1 MRTRIFASLAAVAAL
16 VIGLIAVPPAEEAK
30 ALSPDLPFSA
40 DALPTWQTNGVVW
53 QVAISRGR
61 AVVGGTFS
69 QIRPG
74 AGQAGAARS
83 LQSLAIL
90 NAATGEPD
98 ACQLPVAFS
107 GGTAAVY
114 AVKAAPDGNT
124 VFIGGQFTSVG
135 GVAVSRLAEI
145 NVATCAV
152 TPFRVNGISSYVL
165 EIEPSNEFVY
175 FGGVFQT
182 VGGQSRR
189 SFAKVNRAGVLQTQ
203 FVANASGVTEELYSN
218 IVVPN
223 KNARGDALQLS
234 PDGTR
239 LAIGGDWFD
248 INGSASH
255 SFAVVD
261 STTGAVVRTWPAS
274 TVGNT
279 SRTKMISSDGTRFF
293 VAQEGFAGFDGA
305 LAYNWSDYSQAW
317 RDNCAG
323 ATQAI
328 VPYQGLLFEAHHRHD
343 CGAMGMFPDG
353 RRTFLSVS
361 RATDPT
367 QLQIGWLPELND
379 GTGEGIGPRSI
390 AIGAGTNGTPYLW
403 VGGEFTRVNG
413 ANQQGVTRFS
423 PTDTGAPP
431 VPALAARAITPNAVQ
446 VNIRGVYDP
455 DDSDITYAVYRGNN
469 TTTPVWTGVAQSKH
483 WYRFQST
490 FVDTNVTPGTSYTYR
505 VRAIDRANNQSAL
518 SGTATVTASATGSVY
533 ASTVIADQPRL
544 FYRYDDTANAQWVVD
559 SAGPTLVG
567 LNGLAQNGVNRT
579 AAGAI
584 PNDVSRSATFTDTQP
599 SGLPQYIWNDVIA
612 PGPTV
617 YSVETWFRTTST
629 TGGALANY
637 GSSTGRPRT
646 DDGTDRVSG
655 TVDRV
660 VYMENGTGFLRFGVR
675 AGFGTTTLRSL
686 AAVNDGQW
694 HHVIGTQG
702 PGGMQLYVDG
712 VLQAQNATT
721 GSGTYN
727 GTWHVGG
734 DSLNGYPSA
743 GNTLVNRYFDGQLD
757 ETAVYYQA
765 LSPQQVQ
772 NHFNVGT
779 GFVDTLVPSTPQGVA
794 ASFDGANVD
803 VTWTAS
809 TDNVGVA
816 GYRVYRGTAAGF
828 TPAADTLRGT
838 VAGTTFE
845 DIAPP
850 PGTFYYKVVAFD
862 GANNASAA
870 SAASAPVTVVD
881 GVAPS
886 VPTGVNAVAA
896 GQAADVSWTA
906 STDNAGVTG
915 YALYRGSDAGFV
927 PSMETL
933 IQPNIVGTSYHDA
946 PLSEGTWY
954 YKVTARDAAG
964 NVSGAS
970 SAASVVIVAPD
981 STPPSVPG
989 GLTAAVEGA
998 NNVTLNW
1005 SASTDNVGVTG
1016 YLVYRGTTAG
1026 FTANDASRI
1035 GDVVETT
1042 FTDSARPQGTWFYK
1056 VAARDGSSNV
1066 SAASAAASATVTT
1079 PPAPPT
1085 TQTIVTTADSMAAAI
1100 NPTFAYGVTNQIS
1113 SRFNTTIESFLRFD
1127 LPAAPA
1133 GQVLT
1138 SATIS
1143 LRTSNDSTAG
1153 STDIHEFRLV
1163 SGTWQEGTI
1172 TWNNRPTTVGTAVLG
1187 QLTGATALNSP
1198 YIANLS
1204 AADLGPLA
1212 GTSITLRL
1220 SSAAGSDNVRL
1231 WSREATSPDYR
1242 PTLTLTYTTP

>member
-1 MRTRIFASLAAVAAL
+1 MRTRFFASVAAVAAL
-16 VIGLIAVPPAEEAK
+16 AIGIIALPPAQQAK

-74 AGQAGAARS
+74 AGQTGAARNI
-83 LQSLAIL
+83 QSLAIL

-98 ACQLPVAFS
+98 ACQLPVAFN

-124 VFIGGQFTSVG
+124 VFVGGQFTSVG

-145 NVATCAV
+145 NVATCTV
-152 TPFRVNGISSYVL
+152 TPFRVTGISNYVL
-165 EIEPSNEFVY
+165 EIEPSTDFVY

-182 VGGQSRR
+182 VAGQTRR
-189 SFAKVNRAGVLQTQ
+189 SFAKVNRAGALQSA
-203 FVANASGVTEELYSN
+203 FIANASGATEELYSN
-218 IVVPN
+218 TVVPD

-261 STTGAVVRTWPAS
+261 STTGAVLRTWPAN

-279 SRTKMISSDGTRFF
+279 SRTKTISSDGVRFF
-293 VAQEGFAGFDGA
+293 IAQEGFAGFDGA

-323 ATQAI
+323 ATQTI
-328 VPYQGLLFEAHHRHD
+328 VPYQGLLFEAHHHHD

-361 RATDPT
+361 HAADPT

-390 AIGAGTNGTPYLW
+390 AIGPGTNGTPYLW

-413 ANQQGVTRFS
+413 TNQQGLTRFS
-423 PTDTGAPP
+423 PADTGAPP
-431 VPALAARAITPNAVQ
+431 VPAVAARAITPNAIQ

-483 WYRFQST
+483 WYRYQAT
-490 FVDTNVTPGTSYTYR
+490 FVDTDVSPGTSYTYR

-518 SGTATVTASATGSVY
+518 SGTVTATPSATGSVY

-544 FYRYDDTANAQWVVD
+544 FYRYDDTANTQWVLD
-559 SAGPTLVG
+559 SAGQTVVG
-567 LNGLAQNGVNRT
+567 LNGLAQNGVDRA

-584 PNDVSRSATFTDTQP
+584 PNDASRSATFTDTQA

-637 GSSTGRPRT
+637 GSSNGRPRS
-646 DDGTDRVSG
+646 DNGTDRTSG

-686 AAVNDGQW
+686 AAVNNGQW
-694 HHVIGTQG
+694 HHVVGTQG
-702 PGGMQLYVDG
+702 PGGMRLYIDG
-712 VLQAQNATT
+712 VLQSQNTTT

-734 DSLNGYPSA
+734 DNLNGYPTT
-743 GNTLVNRYFDGQLD
+743 GNNLVNRYFDGQLD

-779 GFVDTLVPSTPQGVA
+779 GFVDTIVPSTPQGVG

-803 VTWTAS
+803 VAWSAS

-816 GYRVYRGTAAGF
+816 GYRIYRGTTAGF

-838 VAGTTFE
+838 VTGTTFE
-845 DIAPP
+845 DVTPP

-862 GANNASAA
+862 GASNASVASAA
-870 SAASAPVTVVD
+870 SGAVTVVD
-881 GVAPS
+881 GVPPTT
-886 VPTGVNAVAA
+886 PTGVNAVAS
-896 GQAADVSWTA
+896 GQAADVSWAA

-927 PSMETL
+927 PSVETL
-933 IQPNIVGTSYHDA
+933 IQPNVVGTSYHDS

-970 SAASVVIVAPD
+970 GAASVVIVAPD
-981 STPPSVPG
+981 NTPPGAPT
-989 GLTAAVEGA
+989 GLTATVEGA
-998 NNVTLNW
+998 NNVELNW
-1005 SASTDNVGVTG
+1005 NASIDNVGVTG
-1016 YLVYRGTTAG
+1016 YLVYRGTTPG
-1026 FTANDASRI
+1026 FTADDASRI
-1035 GDVVETT
+1035 GNAIDTT
-1042 FTDSARPQGTWFYK
+1042 FTDGARPQGTWYYK
-1056 VAARDGSSNV
+1056 VAATDASSNV
-1066 SAASAAASATVTT
+1066 SAASAVASAVVTT

-1085 TQTIVTTADSMAAAI
+1085 TQTIVTSADAMAALI
-1100 NPTFAYGVTNQIS
+1100 NPTFAYGATNQLS

-1127 LPAAPA
+1127 LPAAPP

-1143 LRTSNDSTAG
+1143 LRTSNDQTAG
-1153 STDIHEFRLV
+1153 STDTHEFRLV
-1163 SGTWQEGTI
+1163 SGTWQESTI
-1172 TWNNRPTTVGTAVLG
+1172 TWNNRPTTVGAAVLG
-1187 QLTGATALNSP
+1187 QLTGATAVDTP
-1198 YIANLS
+1198 YTATLS
-1204 AADLGPLA
+1204 VADLAPLA

-1220 SSAAGSDNVRL
+1220 SSAVGSDNVRL
-1231 WSREATSPDYR
+1231 WSREAGPVAYR
-1242 PTLTLTYTTP
+1242 PTLTLVYTTP

>member
-1 MRTRIFASLAAVAAL
+1 
-16 VIGLIAVPPAEEAK
+16 
-30 ALSPDLPFSA
+30 
-40 DALPTWQTNGVVW
+40 
-53 QVAISRGR
+53 
-61 AVVGGTFS
+61 
-69 QIRPG
+69 
-74 AGQAGAARS
+74 
-83 LQSLAIL
+83 
-90 NAATGEPD
+90 
-98 ACQLPVAFS
+98 
-107 GGTAAVY
+107 
-114 AVKAAPDGNT
+114 
-124 VFIGGQFTSVG
+124 
-135 GVAVSRLAEI
+135 
-145 NVATCAV
+145 
-152 TPFRVNGISSYVL
+152 
-165 EIEPSNEFVY
+165 
-175 FGGVFQT
+175 
-182 VGGQSRR
+182 
-189 SFAKVNRAGVLQTQ
+189 
-203 FVANASGVTEELYSN
+203 
-218 IVVPN
+218 
-223 KNARGDALQLS
+223 
-234 PDGTR
+234 
-239 LAIGGDWFD
+239 
-248 INGSASH
+248 
-255 SFAVVD
+255 
-261 STTGAVVRTWPAS
+261 
-274 TVGNT
+274 
-279 SRTKMISSDGTRFF
+279 
-293 VAQEGFAGFDGA
+293 
-305 LAYNWSDYSQAW
+305 
-317 RDNCAG
+317 
-323 ATQAI
+323 
-328 VPYQGLLFEAHHRHD
+328 
-343 CGAMGMFPDG
+343 MGMFPDG

-361 RATDPT
+361 HAADPT

-390 AIGAGTNGTPYLW
+390 AIGPGTNGTPYLW

-413 ANQQGVTRFS
+413 ANQQGLTRFS

-483 WYRFQST
+483 WYRFQAT
-490 FVDTNVTPGTSYTYR
+490 FVDTDVAPGTSYTYR

-559 SAGPTLVG
+559 SAGPTVVG

-584 PNDVSRSATFTDTQP
+584 PNDASRSATFTDTQAERAAAVHLERRHRARTH
-599 SGLPQYIWNDVIA
+599 GVLGGDVVPHDVGHRWGAGQLRILDGASSYATPGSIA
-612 PGPTV
+612 PAARSTASCTWRTGPGSSGSACAPGSARPRCAASRRSTTA
-617 YSVETWFRTTST
+617 SGTTWSARRARAACSFTSTESSRRRTPPPAAARTTARGTSAATAST
-629 TGGALANY
+629 ATRVRATPWSTATSTV
-637 GSSTGRPRT
+637 SSTRR
-646 DDGTDRVSG
+646 RC
-655 TVDRV
+655 
-660 VYMENGTGFLRFGVR
+660 
-675 AGFGTTTLRSL
+675 
-686 AAVNDGQW
+686 
-694 HHVIGTQG
+694 I
-702 PGGMQLYVDG
+702 
-712 VLQAQNATT
+712 
-721 GSGTYN
+721 
-727 GTWHVGG
+727 
-734 DSLNGYPSA
+734 
-743 GNTLVNRYFDGQLD
+743 
-757 ETAVYYQA
+757 YQA

-779 GFVDTLVPSTPQGVA
+779 GFVDTVVPSTPQGVA

-816 GYRVYRGTAAGF
+816 GYRVYRGTTAGF

-845 DIAPP
+845 DVAPP

-886 VPTGVNAVAA
+886 VPTGVTAVAA
-896 GQAADVSWTA
+896 GQAADISWTA

-989 GLTAAVEGA
+989 GLTADVDGA
-998 NNVTLNW
+998 NVTLDW

-1026 FTANDASRI
+1026 FTADDASRI

-1066 SAASAAASATVTT
+1066 SAASAAASATVTN

-1100 NPTFAYGVTNQIS
+1100 NPTFAYGATNQIS

-1172 TWNNRPTTVGTAVLG
+1172 TWNNRPTSVGAAVLG

-1198 YIANLS
+1198 YIATLS

-1220 SSAAGSDNVRL
+1220 SSPAGSDNVRL